1 MNSQTFKNKYYFVL
15 QLRKHTSSTLSI
27 TSGMKVSGSGG
38 RGDSGVVGEEA
49 GIALVS
55 IHSDYP
61 RYTEERTGLVCK
73 VCA

>member
-1 MNSQTFKNKYYFVL
+1 
-15 QLRKHTSSTLSI
+15 
-27 TSGMKVSGSGG
+27 MKVSGSGG

-73 VCA
+73 VPISYSLPSNYITVDIIMLTIASSS

>member
-1 MNSQTFKNKYYFVL
+1 
-15 QLRKHTSSTLSI
+15 
-27 TSGMKVSGSGG
+27 MKVSGSGG
-38 RGDSGVVGEEA
+38 RGESGVVGEEA

-73 VCA
+73 VRIIIVTVIKNYLDSSGLLRLLPRS